1 MSTLVVLLT
10 IGLIAR
16 ITRVLTVDR
25 ITYPIRARIVVRP
38 GPDHPIAYFVTCP
51 WCIGLWVSPAG
62 VSAAAPTSGRTPD
75 GGCTRR
81 SPGTASLTTGLLIQY
96 TTGDEDA

>member
-25 ITYPIRARIVVRP
+25 ITYPIRARIVVRL
-38 GPDHPIAYFVTCP
+38 GPDHPIAYFVTCS
-51 WCIGLWVSPAG
+51 WCIGLWVSAG
-62 VSAAAPTSGRTPD
+62 VGAAAYFWAD
-75 GGCTRR
+75 TRWWLYVALA
-81 SPGTASLTTGLLIQY
+81 GTASLVTGLLIQY

>member
-10 IGLIAR
+10 IGLAAR

-25 ITYPIRARIVVRP
+25 ITYPIRARIVVRL
-38 GPDHPIAYFVTCP
+38 GPDHPLAYFVTCP
-51 WCIGLWVSPAG
+51 WCIGLWVAAG
-62 VSAAAPTSGRTPD
+62 VGAAAYFWSD
-75 GGCTRR
+75 TRWWLCVALA
-81 SPGTASLTTGLLIQY
+81 GTASLAAGLIIQY